1 MFGKKQT
8 KPCPMC
14 TAWLDGANG
23 VAHHLAQNLDF
34 AVVAAA
40 DIPALRAHARAR
52 GWDKL
57 RLLSAANSSFKY
69 DLGSE
74 DREGGQDSTVSVFT
88 RDAAGTVRHFYTG
101 HPRMS
106 PDIQQRGID
115 LLTPIWHFM
124 DLTPSR
130 PGELVRQPCLRYS
143 SARRVMK
150 FVTLVWAG
158 LWRKLSR
165 SILIL
170 LQVIIAFALFG
181 VLQGLTSGINHAI
194 AATHRRPVVCRQQ
207 ARSRGFRCPICDPRV
222 AQDGS
227 RRHRG
232 RPPLPVRRELSAS
245 RPGRADLGNRLDAFL
260 ALYPEDKV
268 DTAQQRAMRQIQDGV
283 IVGIGTMHKYGWKIG
298 QRVTLQS
305 RRSSSARMERA
316 TGLSTSSEHGRI
328 AKMTN
333 EDDAQLL
340 ITNYRYVN
348 ESLPIG
354 PARDTMNLAVLRI
367 ADPARATSIEQRI
380 DSQYANSSNE
390 TLTQS
395 EHELVQSEVAN
406 FGDIDTVAHRI
417 VGAAFFVLLFATGA
431 LMMQSIRERTPELA
445 VLKTVGFSD
454 TRVMVLILIETL
466 VLCLAGATVGLLLGT
481 RLLPVAREQ
490 IGTVTVPPIVFVIGI
505 ACAVVLALAGGSTA
519 AWRGL
524 RLRVADALANR

>member
-1 MFGKKQT
+1 
-8 KPCPMC
+8 
-14 TAWLDGANG
+14 
-23 VAHHLAQNLDF
+23 V
-34 AVVAAA
+34 
-40 DIPALRAHARAR
+40 
-52 GWDKL
+52 
-57 RLLSAANSSFKY
+57 
-69 DLGSE
+69 
-74 DREGGQDSTVSVFT
+74 
-88 RDAAGTVRHFYTG
+88 
-101 HPRMS
+101 
-106 PDIQQRGID
+106 
-115 LLTPIWHFM
+115 
-124 DLTPSR
+124 
-130 PGELVRQPCLRYS
+130 
-143 SARRVMK
+143 K

-158 LWRKLSR
+158 LWRKRSR

-194 AATHRRPVVCRQQ
+194 AATHVDRLY
-207 ARSRGFRCPICDPRV
+207 V
-222 AQDGS
+222 ASKLDLGD
-227 RRHRG
+227 
-232 RPPLPVRRELSAS
+232 PLPVSILEWLKTVPGTIGVAPRYQFGAS
-245 RPGRADLGNRLDAFL
+245 YQRPDRGVPILATDVDAFV

-268 DTAQQRAMRQIQDGV
+268 DPAQQRAMKQIQDGV
-283 IVGIGTMHKYGWKIG
+283 IVGVGTMRKYGWKIG

-305 RRSSSARMERA
+305 PPQLKRTDGTNNWTFDIVGTWVDTEEA
-316 TGLSTSSEHGRI
+316 
-328 AKMTN
+328 N
-333 EDDAQLL
+333 EDNDQVL
-340 ITNYRYVN
+340 IANYRYVN

-367 ADPARATSIEQRI
+367 ADPARAASIEQMI

-466 VLCLAGATVGLLLGT
+466 VLCLAGATIGLWLGM

-490 IGTVTVPPIVFVIGI
+490 IGTITVPPMVFAIGI
-505 ACAVVLALAGGSTA
+505 ACAVVLALAGGFTA